1 MATLSRR
8 TEPQS
13 ARRAQIERSVIEAT
27 QRLLARGISYAEL
40 NVERIANEAGISR
53 TAFYFYFRDKRE
65 LLMRATEELAAR
77 LETESERWLD
87 GAGGPEE
94 LEPALTRI
102 AAIYREHGPSLR
114 AVVETSAY
122 DESVA
127 VFWRELIGRFVT
139 RTTARIEAE
148 QSAGRADAAIP
159 AKATA
164 FALCWMTERTCYE
177 SFVQDAVIDAALPDA
192 LAAVWVGTVYGH
204 ARGGPNATISRRA

>member
-13 ARRAQIERSVIEAT
+13 ARRAQIERAVVEAT
-27 QRLLARGISYAEL
+27 QRLLARGIPYAEL
-40 NVERIANEAGISR
+40 NVERIAREAGISR

-65 LLMRATEELAAR
+65 LLMRATEEVAAR
-77 LETESERWLD
+77 LEAEAERWLQ

-94 LEPALTRI
+94 LRPALARI
-102 AAIYREHGPSLR
+102 ATIYREHGPGLR

-122 DESVA
+122 DDSVA
-127 VFWRELIGRFVT
+127 IFWRGLIGRFVA

-148 QSAGRADAAIP
+148 QAAGRASAAIP
-159 AKATA
+159 AAGTA

-177 SFVQDAVIDAALPDA
+177 SLVQGGAVDAVLPDA
-192 LAAVWVGTVYGH
+192 LAAVWIGTVYGH
-204 ARGGPNATISRRA
+204 RA